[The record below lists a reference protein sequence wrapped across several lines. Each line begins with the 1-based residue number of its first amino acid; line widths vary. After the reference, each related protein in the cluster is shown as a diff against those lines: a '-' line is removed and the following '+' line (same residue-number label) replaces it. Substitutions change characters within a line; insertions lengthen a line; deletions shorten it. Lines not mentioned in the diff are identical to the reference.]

1 MPLVLA
7 LVAALTVLTGCGH
20 HAQVRPHEVV
30 FACADANF
38 YATGIAWSHWGNADA
53 EGVGIGHQND
63 CKPYCAAGHF
73 HTYRLSVRLSRPVT
87 CVKGRREFSR
97 IAWRFTGTK
106 PAGVPPTANE
116 TLPCSFL
123 KLKP

>member
-1 MPLVLA
+1 MLA

-38 YATGIAWSHWGNADA
+38 YATGIAWSHWGDADA

-63 CKPYCAAGHF
+63 CKPYCAAGTVPH
-73 HTYRLSVRLSRPVT
+73 VRAERAAVPARDV
-87 CVKGRREFSR
+87 REGTTR
-97 IAWRFTGTK
+97 VLADRVAFTGTK
-106 PAGVPPTANE
+106 PAAVPRAASE